1 MKISESAFLFM
12 PTFSGQIMSQIQKF
26 SDYIEF
32 EHYFDTHHIIN
43 GPIPRN
49 AASVADIYCQV
60 RVICRRGCGDICET

>member
-1 MKISESAFLFM
+1 
-12 PTFSGQIMSQIQKF
+12 MSQIQKF